1 MPLLT
6 SNMQIS
12 TGSIK
17 KAIAQRQ
24 QQRPEKY
31 FYSFLLCVNVYF
43 CRGDAQAKMERKRL
57 GQQKLNQS
65 SFNKKLSELKKKI
78 KQTTSEANSAEDG
91 EWNCYFLLL
100 FF

>member
-1 MPLLT
+1 
-6 SNMQIS
+6 
-12 TGSIK
+12 
-17 KAIAQRQ
+17 
-24 QQRPEKY
+24 
-31 FYSFLLCVNVYF
+31 
-43 CRGDAQAKMERKRL
+43 MERKRL